1 MNDSLDLLEL
11 ASDAMDSP
19 AVATVPAPAAPGEM
33 PGSEPP
39 ASTLLAAPAPAASQT
54 TPAPKPSRGS
64 VLLNALMLRR
74 LRESR
79 LLSQQDVADDCWRRN
94 IQLSIATIKRVERSH
109 RVRFRIAHTLAG
121 YYGVPVD
128 DLLS

>member
-1 MNDSLDLLEL
+1 MNDS
-11 ASDAMDSP
+11 
-19 AVATVPAPAAPGEM
+19 VALFDPVTNTIGDTATATAPDTPGGIIRSG
-33 PGSEPP
+33 PS
-39 ASTLLAAPAPAASQT
+39 AAASLPPPSAPP
-54 TPAPKPSRGS
+54 TPGPKPSRGS